1 MQIQKKIKL
10 IREQMKLSKIDAYII
25 PSSDPHASEY
35 LPEFY
40 KTRQWAS
47 GFTGSA
53 GTLVLTLKEAAL
65 WTDGRYHI
73 QAEKELANTEITLVK
88 DGLPGQPSISE
99 WIIEKV
105 GDKFNLGFNGM
116 QMMTSEV
123 EKLMSAF
130 EYKTVSYDFTSN
142 LVDKIWLDR
151 PLLPVEKV
159 FMHPDKYIGDTT
171 ENKLKRIR
179 ESIDAIG
186 ASSHLITKLDDIAW
200 ITNLRGND
208 IENNPYF
215 LSYLFITM
223 DYAYLYVDPLKLN
236 EEIIQKIHMGGIKVK
251 HYDDL
256 VKDLA
261 ALSCKK
267 AILLDKSATP
277 YYISKSLSSRCKV
290 INHSNP
296 STLFKAQKNDV
307 ELSHIRQCHIEDG
320 LSVVRF
326 MIDLEKK
333 IGNVSMTEFN
343 IDEMIT
349 QRRAENPLYIERSFS
364 TIAAYR
370 DHGAIMHYK
379 ASPENAYTL
388 EPKGFLL
395 VDSGGQYL
403 NGTTDIT
410 RTIALGDLTEQEK
423 KDYTLTLKSMM
434 ALSSATFL
442 AGTTGTQLD
451 TFARMHMW
459 SSCMDYKSGTGHGIG
474 YMLGV
479 HEGPHRVSTNLSP
492 VALTPG
498 MILSN
503 EPGVYRAGAYGI
515 RLENILAVKQ
525 HAENEFGSFYKFET
539 LTMCPFDIRAIDES
553 MLTDQEK
560 EQLNS
565 YHKTVYDTLSPYL
578 NEEEKAWLKD
588 ATASI

>member
-1 MQIQKKIKL
+1 MLIQKKIKL

-40 KTRQWAS
+40 KTREWAS

-53 GTLVLTLKEAAL
+53 GVLVLTKNAAAL

-73 QAEKELANTEITLVK
+73 QAEKELENTGIALIK

-99 WIIEKV
+99 WIVAQV
-105 GDKFNLGFNGM
+105 GDKFKVGFNGM

-123 EKLMSAF
+123 ENLISAF
-130 EYKTVSYDFTSN
+130 EYKNVTFDFTSN

-159 FMHPDKYIGDTT
+159 FVHPKEFTGDST

-179 ESIDAIG
+179 EAIDSIG

-200 ITNLRGND
+200 ITNLRGKD

-236 EEIIQKIHMGGIKVK
+236 EEIIELIHQGGIKVK

-256 VKDLA
+256 VKDLE

-267 AILLDKSATP
+267 AIMLDKSATP
-277 YYISKSLSSRCKV
+277 YFITKSLSSRCKV

-296 STLFKAQKNDV
+296 STLFKAQKNEI
-307 ELSHIRQCHIEDG
+307 ELSHIRQCHIDDG
-320 LSVVRF
+320 VSVVKF
-326 MIDLEKK
+326 MIELSNK
-333 IGNVSMTEFN
+333 IGKEPLTEYA

-349 QRRAENPLYIERSFS
+349 QKRAENPLFVECSFS
-364 TIAAYR
+364 TIAAYG
-370 DHGAIMHYK
+370 DHGAIMHYR
-379 ASPENAYTL
+379 ATQENAYPL
-388 EPKGFLL
+388 DPKGFLL
-395 VDSGGQYL
+395 VDSGGQYM

-410 RTIALGDLTEQEK
+410 RTIALGELTEQEK
-423 KDYTLTLKSMM
+423 TDYTLTLKSMLT
-434 ALSSATFL
+434 LSKAIFL

-451 TFARMHMW
+451 TLARMHMW
-459 SSCMDYKSGTGHGIG
+459 AHSMDYKSGTGHGIG
-474 YMLGV
+474 YFLGV
-479 HEGPHRVSTNLSP
+479 HEGPHRVSTKVST
-492 VALTPG
+492 VGLTPG
-498 MILSN
+498 MLLSN
-503 EPGVYRAGAYGI
+503 EPGVYRAGKYGI
-515 RLENILAVKQ
+515 RLENILAVVP
-525 HAENEFGSFYKFET
+525 HSETEFGTFYKFET
-539 LTMCPFDIRAIDES
+539 LTLCPFDLNAVDIS
-553 MLTDQEK
+553 MLTQEEK
-560 EQLNS
+560 ELLNA
-565 YHKTVYDTLSPYL
+565 YHRTVYDKLSPSL
-578 NEEEKAWLKD
+578 NDEEKNWLQK